1 MEFRNL
7 LKFGLPALIVVV
19 VVWSKASNRS
29 DASEAV
35 RAEIMELMEQLDVRD
50 ADRKFI
56 DTWSKVVHIHA
67 FEQAYELGGR
77 RRSASFDRDKYVDA
91 FFSRMLRLAE
101 EWKRNQLVEALR
113 ELSAREGL
121 SGQIDPEE

>member
-7 LKFGLPALIVVV
+7 LKFGLPAVIVVV
-19 VVWSKASNRS
+19 VVWSKVSNRS
-29 DASEAV
+29 DASEVARV
-35 RAEIMELMEQLDVRD
+35 EIRELMEQLEVRE
-50 ADRKFI
+50 ADRKFVA
-56 DTWSKVVHIHA
+56 TWSKVVHLQA

-77 RRSASFDRDKYVDA
+77 RRSGSFDRDKYIDA

-121 SGQIDPEE
+121 SAHFDPEE